1 MTGGA
6 LGPATGLA
14 KHRVEAL
21 NDGIYAVAMTLL
33 VLELKIPESARLD
46 DEAAFVAQLAHLAP
60 KFVAWVISFFILGV
74 FWISHQ
80 RAFHFLRAVDSRLL
94 WVNLIALLFA
104 SLLPFSSALVGEH
117 PFFSAQVFYAAN
129 MAALALLAIAQI
141 SYVEKHP
148 ELCHVPVPPHIAR
161 GARFR
166 CWSLVAVA
174 GLAVAL
180 AAIDPRI
187 GTAAFML
194 MILLARASRR
204 REAREAREAEL
215 KSSERPFP

>member
-6 LGPATGLA
+6 LGPA

-33 VLELKIPESARLD
+33 VLELKIPGSTRLD
-46 DEAAFVAQLAHLAP
+46 DEAAFAA
-60 KFVAWVISFFILGV
+60 
-74 FWISHQ
+74 Q

-94 WVNLIALLFA
+94 WVNLFALLFA
-104 SLLPFSSALVGEH
+104 SLLPFSSALGGEH

-148 ELCHVPVPPHIAR
+148 ELCHAPVPPHI
-161 GARFR
+161 
-166 CWSLVAVA
+166 
-174 GLAVAL
+174 
-180 AAIDPRI
+180 
-187 GTAAFML
+187 
-194 MILLARASRR
+194 
-204 REAREAREAEL
+204 AREAREAEL
-215 KSSERPFP
+215 KSSERSFP